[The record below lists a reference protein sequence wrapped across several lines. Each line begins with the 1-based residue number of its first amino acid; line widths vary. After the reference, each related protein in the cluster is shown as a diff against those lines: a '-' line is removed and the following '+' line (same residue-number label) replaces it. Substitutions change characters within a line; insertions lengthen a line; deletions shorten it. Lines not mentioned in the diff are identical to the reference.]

1 MSASCEQRHSVI
13 REVISLVI
21 TKVISL
27 ILSQASNCWEENTQP
42 LCWREH
48 LELQCCSNPPAGLT
62 LLPPVW
68 EATSDIAK
76 NGMVWRKNNPK
87 RSACQRSC
95 ARKLLS
101 RLPMTS
107 KRACAVVRTGP
118 KAADSPTV
126 MWYLLQRFY
135 IPLRLLGAPFG

>member
-1 MSASCEQRHSVI
+1 MSAPCEQRHSVI

-42 LCWREH
+42 LHWREH
-48 LELQCCSNPPAGLT
+48 LELQCCNNPPTGLT

-68 EATSDIAK
+68 EAASDIA
-76 NGMVWRKNNPK
+76 NGVVWRKNNPK

-95 ARKLLS
+95 AQKPLS
-101 RLPMTS
+101 HLPMTS
-107 KRACAVVRTGP
+107 KSACAVVRGGP
-118 KAADSPTV
+118 RAADSPAV
-126 MWYLLQRFY
+126 MWYLLQRLY